1 MTTTK
6 IPEDARNFHK
16 NLEKVMTRIH
26 EGLEDRDFDMPSSV
40 EKASVCAETGL
51 LPRSGCRLSQSIL
64 ISPVL
69 PTEYCDQHFY
79 GSSDYDEEDYYN
91 EDTDADTDAAAEA
104 IPSAAPDSTDST
116 DTDNTD
122 NSDDGSDNTGDDT
135 DNSGTDD
142 NTGGDDGSYD
152 SNDTGG
158 DDTGEDPVE
167 YYE

>member
-1 MTTTK
+1 
-6 IPEDARNFHK
+6 
-16 NLEKVMTRIH
+16 MTRIH

-40 EKASVCAETGL
+40 EKASVCVETGL
-51 LPRSGCRLSQSIL
+51 LPRSGCPTITEYFD
-64 ISPVL
+64 ISSL

-79 GSSDYDEEDYYN
+79 GSSDYDEEDYYNN

-152 SNDTGG
+152 NSNDTGG
-158 DDTGEDPVE
+158 DDGSDDTGEDPVE

>member
-1 MTTTK
+1 
-6 IPEDARNFHK
+6 
-16 NLEKVMTRIH
+16 MTRIH

-51 LPRSGCRLSQSIL
+51 LPRSGCPTITEYFD
-64 ISPVL
+64 ISSL

-79 GSSDYDEEDYYN
+79 GRSDYDEEDYYYN

-104 IPSAAPDSTDST
+104 IPSAAPDSTGNPDDGSA
-116 DTDNTD
+116 DG
-122 NSDDGSDNTGDDT
+122 SDDGSDDGSENTGDDT

-142 NTGGDDGSYD
+142 NIGGDDGS
-152 SNDTGG
+152 

>member
-1 MTTTK
+1 
-6 IPEDARNFHK
+6 
-16 NLEKVMTRIH
+16 MTRIH

-51 LPRSGCRLSQSIL
+51 LPRSGCPTITEYFD
-64 ISPVL
+64 ISSL

-79 GSSDYDEEDYYN
+79 GSSDYDEEDYYYN

-116 DTDNTD
+116 DTDN
-122 NSDDGSDNTGDDT
+122 SDDGSDNTGDDT

-152 SNDTGG
+152 NSGDTGG
-158 DDTGEDPVE
+158 DDGSYDTGEDPVE

>member
-1 MTTTK
+1 
-6 IPEDARNFHK
+6 
-16 NLEKVMTRIH
+16 
-26 EGLEDRDFDMPSSV
+26 MPSSV
-40 EKASVCAETGL
+40 EKASVCTETGL
-51 LPRSGCRLSQSIL
+51 LPRSGCPTITEYFD
-64 ISPVL
+64 ISSL

-79 GSSDYDEEDYYN
+79 GSSDYDEEDYYYN

-104 IPSAAPDSTDST
+104 IPSAAP
-116 DTDNTD
+116 DNTD

-152 SNDTGG
+152 NSNDTGG